1 MAAQAEPAICCG
13 DLVKKVEDFFKL
25 MVEQNA
31 SDFFIKTGSR
41 PSIRVDG
48 TIRFI
53 DPQETSEAVC
63 HDLFRKVT
71 GDSPDFFFEKKEMD
85 LAFELENVGRFR
97 VNIFNQKGEI
107 GFVVRYIQSKI
118 PSFEELNL
126 PVRQL
131 QKLAT
136 MRRGLIL
143 ITGVAGSGKSSTI
156 ASMIE
161 HINQTRNVHIVTV
174 EDPIEFV
181 FEDKQSIVNQREL
194 GLDAVDFLEALK
206 QVVRQSPDV
215 ILIGEMRD
223 KDTMEAAISAAETG
237 HLVFSTLHTVN
248 AIQTVERIITFFPP
262 HQHPLIRMQLSMV
275 LQGVISQR
283 LLPKKDGRGRVPAVE
298 IMISTPTIKEM
309 LQEGRT
315 TELYHAISEGEYYG
329 NQTFNKSLKF
339 LYQNQLISLE
349 EAMAGADNPDELKL
363 EIRGIV
369 RGTKASDMGGH

>member
-1 MAAQAEPAICCG
+1 MKTIE
-13 DLVKKVEDFFKL
+13 EYFKL

-31 SDFFIKTGSR
+31 SDFFLKSGSR
-41 PSIRVDG
+41 PSMRIDG
-48 TIRFI
+48 SVRFI
-53 DPQETSEAVC
+53 DPQETSEAFC
-63 HDLFRKVT
+63 RELFKRVT
-71 GDSPDFFFEKKEMD
+71 GEDADVLAERKEMD
-85 LAFELENVGRFR
+85 LAFELEGVGRFR
-97 VNIFNQKGEI
+97 TAVFNQKGEI
-107 GFVVRYIQSKI
+107 GFVFRYIQKLI

-126 PVRQL
+126 PSKQL
-131 QKLAT
+131 QKLAS
-136 MRRGLIL
+136 MRRGMVL
-143 ITGVAGSGKSSTI
+143 ITGVAGSGKSSTL

-181 FEDKQSIVNQREL
+181 FEDKQSIINQREV
-194 GLDAVDFLEALK
+194 GLDTVDFMEALK

-223 KDTMEAAISAAETG
+223 KETMETAISAAETG

-283 LLPKKDGRGRVPAVE
+283 LLPKKDGKGRVPAVE
-298 IMISTPTIKEM
+298 IMITTPTIKEM

-315 TELYHAISEGEYYG
+315 TELYNAINEGEYYG
-329 NQTFNKSLKF
+329 NQTFNRSLKS
-339 LYQNQLISLE
+339 LYQNHLITLE
-349 EAMAGADNPDELKL
+349 EAMAAADNPDELKL

-369 RGTKASDMGGH
+369 RGTKAADLGAH